1 MGCTSLTDP
10 GRIGTT
16 APILSMVRRQ
26 GHKMKRKYGLLF
38 SLVLLSMV
46 PITAYAQLWTGIIDP
61 SRAVDWS
68 KPGMPGGIPNRT
80 TICATLTAGAS
91 AATINSAIAACPS
104 GQVVFL
110 SAGTYNLS
118 AGLVMKSNVTLR
130 GAGADQ
136 TFLVFTGATSCGQSA
151 DVCFMGEDVYY
162 GSTWV
167 APGGTQAADW
177 TGGYSAGTTQITLTN
192 VGSKGLS
199 VGQYIYLDQ
208 VNSSADNGNFFV
220 CDNTTTPCSLEGV
233 APGRP
238 VSGSAVARNEIQ
250 IVKITAISG
259 STYTITPGL
268 YAQNWATSFSPGA
281 WWPSV
286 QFQNA
291 GIENLSMDHTNST
304 DTIGMMF
311 FNAFN
316 CWVKGVRSISPNR
329 NHVWFFQAAHNQ
341 VQDNYFFGTK
351 NSATSSYGVES
362 FISSDNLVVN
372 NIFQQVTAPIE
383 MGPSQGSVFAYNFS
397 INDTYTVAAWLIQG
411 VSMGHDAGVMYNLFE
426 GNNGSGYWG
435 DLVHGTSGLNTVFRN
450 RAVGWE
456 SGKTGDTVSVQLYSY
471 KRYENIIG
479 NVLGQF
485 GYHTTYQ
492 TSKGVN
498 ASAAIY
504 DLGAGNTNGSVTV
517 PSDSLVATTLMR
529 WGNYDVVNAAV
540 RFVNSEV
547 PSGISPYANP
557 VPASSALPPSFYL
570 NAKPSW
576 WPSAKAWPPIGPDVT
591 GGNLPNLGG
600 FAYTIP
606 AQDCFANVMAG
617 PADGTGSVLAFNPN
631 NCYTTQSGPAPPTN
645 LTVIVK

>member
-1 MGCTSLTDP
+1 MRHKQRYLFPLLLLCLSGSLYGQSWSGIVDP
-10 GRIGTT
+10 T
-16 APILSMVRRQ
+16 
-26 GHKMKRKYGLLF
+26 
-38 SLVLLSMV
+38 
-46 PITAYAQLWTGIIDP
+46 
-61 SRAVDWS
+61 RAINWS
-68 KPGMPGGIPNRT
+68 SAGVVGGIPSRS
-80 TICATLTAGAS
+80 TICSSLTSSATYTQ
-91 AATINSAIAACPS
+91 INSAIAACPS

-110 SAGTYNLS
+110 AAGTYNLS
-118 AGLVMKSNVTLR
+118 GGIVMAKGVTLR

-136 TFLVFTGATSCGQSA
+136 TFLVFTGNNSCGGLFA
-151 DVCFMGEDVYY
+151 DVCFMGENTYY
-162 GSTWV
+162 GSPWV
-167 APGGTQAADW
+167 APGGTQAASW
-177 TGGYSAGTTQITLTN
+177 SGGYSAGTTQITLTS
-192 VGSKGLS
+192 VGSSGLS

-208 VNSSADNGNFFV
+208 ANSSADNGNFFI
-220 CDNTTTPCSLEGV
+220 CDNTTAPCSLEGV
-233 APGRP
+233 APGR
-238 VSGSAVARNEIQ
+238 AVGGVDRNEIQ

-268 YAQNWATSFSPGA
+268 YAQNWASSFSPGA
-281 WWPSV
+281 WWPAV

-304 DTIGMMF
+304 GETSGVAF

-316 CWVKGVRSISPNR
+316 CWVKGVRSISANR
-329 NHVWFFQAAHNQ
+329 NHVWLFQAAHNQ
-341 VQDNYFFGTK
+341 VQDSYFFGTK
-351 NSATSSYGVES
+351 NSASQSYGTES

-372 NIFQQVTAPIE
+372 NIFQQVTAPVM

-397 INDTYTVAAWLIQG
+397 IHDIYTVATWLQQAVAI
-411 VSMGHDAGVMYNLFE
+411 GHDAGAMYNLFE

-435 DLVHGTSGLNTVFRN
+435 DVFHGTSGLNTVFRN

-456 SGKTGDTVSVQLYSY
+456 SGKTQVTVPIQLESY
-471 KRYENIIG
+471 NRYDNIIG

-498 ASAAIY
+498 ASASIY
-504 DLGAGNTNGSVTV
+504 DLGAGNVEGTVTIQ
-517 PSDSLVATTLMR
+517 SDSLVATTIMR
-529 WGNYDVVNAAV
+529 WGNYDVVSAAA

-547 PSGISPYANP
+547 PSGIGPYANP

-570 NAKPSW
+570 SAKPSW

-591 GGNLPNLGG
+591 GGNIANLGG
-600 FAYTIP
+600 FAYTTP

-631 NCYTTQSGPAPPTN
+631 NCYTPQSGPAPPTN